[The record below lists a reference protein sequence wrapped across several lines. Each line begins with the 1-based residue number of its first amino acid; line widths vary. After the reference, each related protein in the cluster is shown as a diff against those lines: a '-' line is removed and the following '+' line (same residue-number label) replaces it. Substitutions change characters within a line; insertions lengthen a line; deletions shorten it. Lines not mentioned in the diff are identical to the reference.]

1 MGLKRD
7 IKKNVS
13 DNPGVLTLLKQ
24 YKSIFQ
30 TPENLKHYSEN
41 DYEIAE
47 RKFLIWCLEN
57 RPIFSKPVH
66 KK

>member
-1 MGLKRD
+1 M
-7 IKKNVS
+7 KKKTSENS
-13 DNPGVLTLLKQ
+13 GVLTLLKQ
-24 YKSIFQ
+24 YKSIFR
-30 TPENLKHYSEN
+30 TPENLEYYSEG

-57 RPIFSKPVH
+57 RPLFSKHVL